1 MKISSKY
8 AYSEGNALLTTQS
21 FKDLHLD
28 KDIVKTM
35 VKAANRSVTRDT
47 WSSYRTSLE
56 INRKCS
62 RDTELDLP
70 LPSSTS
76 VLLIYAGWLLQRRD
90 LKANSLSTYM
100 SGLRKCQEALNLP
113 FPKEKPEQL
122 TSS

>member
-90 LKANSLSTYM
+90 LKEVSTFM
-100 SGLRKCQEALNLP
+100 SGLKKCHEALNLP